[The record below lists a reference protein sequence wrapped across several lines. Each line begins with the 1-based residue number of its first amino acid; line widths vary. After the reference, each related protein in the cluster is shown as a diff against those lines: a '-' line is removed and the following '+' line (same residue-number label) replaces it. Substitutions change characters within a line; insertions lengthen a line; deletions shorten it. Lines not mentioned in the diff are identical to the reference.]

1 MQLAALHST
10 PCAGYST
17 NGTYTLRRNFK
28 NSGSSRFGWP
38 ISHAENISR
47 GIEYETTGGGPI
59 IRICGSSWQAEWSLS
74 GTRQREAQ
82 DNRTASFTIQV
93 IAPEEFDVCEEFMKK
108 TLLVSLLVVS
118 FCSFSVAA
126 DESAKESK
134 AADRVQ
140 AAAEVLN
147 EIQGTPDKGIPQEV
161 LGSAECVAVVPSM
174 LKGGFVFG
182 AKYGRGLAS
191 CRTPKG
197 WSAPAFFTVKG
208 GSIGF
213 QIGGQAVDL
222 VMLIMNN
229 DGMQHLLSSKF
240 ALGADASVA
249 AGPVGRHA
257 EGNTDWKMR
266 AQVLTYSRAR
276 GIFAGVTLNGAQIK
290 QDKDSTREAY
300 GRMVPFRTSLT
311 GEIDPPASANAFLSA
326 LAKWA
331 QEAAK

>member
-1 MQLAALHST
+1 
-10 PCAGYST
+10 
-17 NGTYTLRRNFK
+17 
-28 NSGSSRFGWP
+28 
-38 ISHAENISR
+38 
-47 GIEYETTGGGPI
+47 
-59 IRICGSSWQAEWSLS
+59 
-74 GTRQREAQ
+74 
-82 DNRTASFTIQV
+82 
-93 IAPEEFDVCEEFMKK
+93 MKK
-108 TLLVSLLVVS
+108 VLAVWVLVASLCFLS
-118 FCSFSVAA
+118 IAA
-126 DESAKESK
+126 DESTKETK
-134 AADRVQ
+134 AADRAQ

-147 EIQGTPDKGIPQEV
+147 EIQGAPDNRIPQEV
-161 LGSAECVAVVPSM
+161 LGSAQCVAVVPSM

-197 WSAPAFFTVKG
+197 WSAPAFFIVKG
-208 GSIGF
+208 GSFGL

-240 ALGADASVA
+240 ELGADASVA

-276 GIFAGVTLNGAQIK
+276 GVFAGLTLNGAQIK
-290 QDKDSTREAY
+290 QDKDSTREFY
-300 GRMVPFRTSLT
+300 GRMVPFRTALT
-311 GEIDPPASANAFLSA
+311 GEIEPPAAASPFLST